1 MKLLIIIKFKKK
13 ENLKTIII
21 LYKIENMQ
29 VLNNNTQERASQYFT
44 NLQKL
49 KRGKLTQPPCL
60 KGFTQTING
69 VLQFFEA
76 EKSNDI
82 VFLMTNR
89 LNQDK
94 LENLFSIFRQNGGY
108 NKNPT
113 AKTIRTSIRSNCI
126 FSLCTSKGTNC
137 EVTHEDD
144 NPVIINPIR
153 PLNKINFNGSTSS
166 DSESNSNL
174 SLFFII

>member
-1 MKLLIIIKFKKK
+1 MGKRVT
-13 ENLKTIII
+13 KTWD
-21 LYKIENMQ
+21 
-29 VLNNNTQERASQYFT
+29 

-49 KRGKLTQPPCL
+49 KKGKLTQPPCF

-94 LENLFSIFRQNGGY
+94 LENLFSIFQQNVGY

-113 AKTIRTSIRSNCI
+113 ARTIRTSIRSNCI

-137 EVTHEDD
+137 EVTQEDD
-144 NPVIINPIR
+144 NPVIIDPVR
-153 PLNKINFNGSTSS
+153 PLNKINFNSSTLSADS
-166 DSESNSNL
+166 DKESNSNL
-174 SLFFII
+174 SLCFSSSDEDSVNNIDKNIYWDLNKQQIFIIT